1 MRVVVHGTKG
11 RERGGKEGSKEVK
24 RKEGMEGDREERNE
38 VLCLRKWDE
47 IAMKILVQKY
57 A

>member
-1 MRVVVHGTKG
+1 MHGTKG

-38 VLCLRKWDE
+38 VLCLRK
-47 IAMKILVQKY
+47 
-57 A
+57 